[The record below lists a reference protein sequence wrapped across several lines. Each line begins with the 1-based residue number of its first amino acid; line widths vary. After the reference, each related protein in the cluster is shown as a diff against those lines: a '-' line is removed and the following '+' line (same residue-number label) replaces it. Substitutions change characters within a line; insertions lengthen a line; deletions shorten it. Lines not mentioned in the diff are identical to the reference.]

1 MYLAYY
7 GLKREPFHTT
17 PDPSFL
23 FLSPSHKEALGA
35 IIYGIEKRKG
45 FIAIIGEV
53 GVGKTSILRAYLEQK
68 VSQQQKTVYLF
79 NPVLSFHDLLIAI
92 FRGLEIEPKYEGVP
106 DLVNQLHEVLVAEYQ
121 AGGTV
126 VLAIDEA
133 QNMPVETLEN
143 LRMLSNLE
151 TSTDKLI
158 QIILLGQPELSA
170 LLSQPAL
177 RQFQQ
182 RIALWATICA
192 LTEEESRVFIEH
204 RIARACTIGTPL
216 LFAKNETAPVLFT
229 KSALTLIARQ
239 AEGIPRRINV
249 LCDNAL
255 ITGFGRQCKPVPVS
269 VVREIIGDVNAR
281 EVSDPKPKFRW
292 AVAVGVA
299 IFFLILSIIFFFDSS
314 SSNRKVEMQ
323 SMSNQANGHTPGMST
338 KKNIGNS
345 VGIEQ
350 SAQIPNVS
358 GQSSPSS
365 MLNDARNDRGPESY
379 QQQSIAAAGVQ
390 EAVAIPTQDE
400 AELSARKRVV
410 SVKKQSSSKSTSNRT
425 DKGVVQQ
432 GRSVMYAEKI
442 IDRKSN
448 SFNNVQADLKNS
460 AREDGSVLVKRD
472 SVLTEKNNTRVKR
485 TVKEGESLSQI
496 AIEAYGS
503 PRLEYLEWVKE
514 NNPQI
519 INPDF
524 ILPGQ
529 YIVLPKYKKVGYRN
543 E

>member
-68 VSQQQKTVYLF
+68 VSQKQKTVYLF

-92 FRGLEIEPKYEGVP
+92 FRGLEIEPKYEAVP

-158 QIILLGQPELSA
+158 QIILLGQPELSS

-192 LTEEESRVFIEH
+192 LTEEESRTFIEH
-204 RIARACTIGTPL
+204 RIARACTVGAPL
-216 LFAKNETAPVLFT
+216 LFAENETAPVLFT

-255 ITGFGRQCKPVPVS
+255 ITGFGRQCKPVSAS
-269 VVREIIGDVNAR
+269 VVREIIGDVKSR
-281 EVSDPKPKFRW
+281 DLSDSKPNLRW
-292 AVAVGVA
+292 AVAIGVA
-299 IFFLILSIIFFFDSS
+299 IFFLILSIIFFFDSPTF
-314 SSNRKVEMQ
+314 NRKVEMQ
-323 SMSNQANGHTPGMST
+323 SMVNQADGYIPGSGMNSKMNVSSGIGQST
-338 KKNIGNS
+338 K
-345 VGIEQ
+345 
-350 SAQIPNVS
+350 IPNIS
-358 GQSSPSS
+358 IQAEQRSKINEAQTNQD
-365 MLNDARNDRGPESY
+365 LNSY
-379 QQQSIAAAGVQ
+379 KNQAMAVAGVQ
-390 EAVAIPTQDE
+390 STVVNSTLGE
-400 AELSARKRVV
+400 AEASAQKGSV
-410 SVKKQSSSKSTSNRT
+410 SVGNQSFSKNDRADSV
-425 DKGVVQQ
+425 VVQDDKSAMHA
-432 GRSVMYAEKI
+432 GKI
-442 IDRKSN
+442 IDRKPKRFDTVRSSSTHGIRKSRSVVGKRNLVAAEGSN
-448 SFNNVQADLKNS
+448 SRA
-460 AREDGSVLVKRD
+460 KRM
-472 SVLTEKNNTRVKR
+472 
-485 TVKEGESLSQI
+485 VKEGESLSQI

-529 YIVLPKYKKVGYRN
+529 NIVLPEYEKVGYRN